1 MDSTSPKHVSTILYD
16 SIHAHIDSFYSLRRQ
31 EKLSAQRV
39 FICSL
44 IFFTI
49 SLNFFTIC
57 ADIFCYKLCNTY
69 YKLCN
74 KRYKLCNKKFQ
85 GGNENFQA
93 DNENGLSRQKFL
105 FKQKIISLCADNRGS
120 NSRKF
125 GKTGAKFGLYRNS
138 FEKKGANHNFAA

>member
-49 SLNFFTIC
+49 SLKFFTIC
-57 ADIFCYKLCNTY
+57 ADIFCYKLSNMCYKLCNTY

-125 GKTGAKFGLYRNS
+125 GKTGAKIRFIPK
-138 FEKKGANHNFAA
+138 FF

>member
-125 GKTGAKFGLYRNS
+125 GKTGAKIRFIPK
-138 FEKKGANHNFAA
+138 FF